1 MLQLILSSLGL
12 ILCFFVLT
20 ISGKYLVNIS
30 IKLARNIGVSD
41 VIIGTTIMAVTTGA
55 PTLLVSI
62 IAFISHQ
69 QDIALGNLIGT
80 NYVNLGLALGIPAFM
95 TTIMVKQEVFEK
107 EIPLYFAITALFT
120 SLIIDKEITRI
131 DGILL
136 IVFLVAAWLVIIQ
149 YAFLHKNK
157 DTEEDFKKVI
167 DLKQEAQDK
176 KEVLK
181 QLLEL
186 GLLILVLLV
195 ASLGISL
202 LTPVFSQVTG
212 ISSYLLGMTLVGVG
226 TSIPTIAAGIVAARK
241 GNNDLIVG
249 NVFGGN
255 ILNLGLGIGLLAII
269 HPFSIGTGVVND
281 TFFVNL
287 YGAIIV
293 ILILAE
299 MRLLGKNKT
308 LSRISGIVMVIT
320 YLVYTAI
327 SIMSATH

>member
-62 IAFISHQ
+62 IAFISRQ

-299 MRLLGKNKT
+299 MKLLGKNKT

-327 SIMSATH
+327 SIISATH